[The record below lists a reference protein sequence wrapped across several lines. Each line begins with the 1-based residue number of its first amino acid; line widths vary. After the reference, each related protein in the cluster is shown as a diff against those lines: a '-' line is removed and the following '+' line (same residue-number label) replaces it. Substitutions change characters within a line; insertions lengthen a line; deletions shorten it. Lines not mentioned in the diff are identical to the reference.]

1 MVRWDISL
9 FGFGGQGIIRGGQIL
24 GEAAV
29 LEGKDAALTVAYG
42 PEQIGGWSRADV
54 VISDEPIDFPL
65 ITKPDV
71 LIVMSQEGLDRSF
84 NEGRAPKK
92 LLIYDSGLV
101 DVSKVKGIN
110 MVGLPATKVAEQLGR
125 RLVANVMMLGA
136 FSEITNIVKHESLL
150 NVIKKTFPKAV
161 ELNERI
167 FMEGVRYAKE
177 SGVIV

>member
-1 MVRWDISL
+1 
-9 FGFGGQGIIRGGQIL
+9 
-24 GEAAV
+24 
-29 LEGKDAALTVAYG
+29 
-42 PEQIGGWSRADV
+42 
-54 VISDEPIDFPL
+54 
-65 ITKPDV
+65 
-71 LIVMSQEGLDRSF
+71 
-84 NEGRAPKK
+84 
-92 LLIYDSGLV
+92 
-101 DVSKVKGIN
+101 

-125 RLVANVMMLGA
+125 RLVANIMMLGA